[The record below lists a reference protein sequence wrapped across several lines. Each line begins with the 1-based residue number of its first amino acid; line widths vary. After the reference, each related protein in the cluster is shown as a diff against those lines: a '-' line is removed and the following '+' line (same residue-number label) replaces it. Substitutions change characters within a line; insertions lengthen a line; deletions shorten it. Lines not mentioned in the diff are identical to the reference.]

1 MFFICHRR
9 GSVIRDDFDLL
20 TVFFT
25 QKKNVCFLVTA
36 DTENKKNYFYYF
48 FSDCL
53 VGNEL
58 VYNLCF
64 LVTAKV
70 YLLFL
75 FRLFSWELLSVQ
87 VFINFSTYNE
97 NKLDITLSF
106 SLRSA
111 PEIL

>member
-1 MFFICHRR
+1 MF
-9 GSVIRDDFDLL
+9 SW
-20 TVFFT
+20 
-25 QKKNVCFLVTA
+25 
-36 DTENKKNYFYYF
+36 
-48 FSDCL
+48 
-53 VGNEL
+53 EL

-64 LVTAKV
+64 MLTEKV

-97 NKLDITLSF
+97 NKLDIMLSF
-106 SLRSA
+106 SLTSA

>member
-1 MFFICHRR
+1 MYA
-9 GSVIRDDFDLL
+9 SWLL
-20 TVFFT
+20 RIL
-25 QKKNVCFLVTA
+25 KKKKLFLLFVLRL
-36 DTENKKNYFYYF
+36 
-48 FSDCL
+48 FSW
-53 VGNEL
+53 EL

-64 LVTAKV
+64 LVTEKV

-97 NKLDITLSF
+97 NKLDIMLSF
-106 SLRSA
+106 SLMSA

>member
-1 MFFICHRR
+1 M
-9 GSVIRDDFDLL
+9 DDFDVLSIL
-20 TVFFT
+20 FT

-36 DTENKKNYFYYF
+36 DTEKKKKKKFLLF
-48 FSDCL
+48 GLIMFSW
-53 VGNEL
+53 EL

-64 LVTAKV
+64 MLTEKV

-97 NKLDITLSF
+97 NKLDIMLSF
-106 SLRSA
+106 SLTSA